1 MILYELRLV
10 NENGATKKSIFLND
24 HFLNIMKPSEDNQE
38 NNSFL
43 NKYVESRFSELKS
56 YFRGLKGGIAL
67 LMRDS
72 NTGIY
77 PACNSY
83 IAASN
88 VFYKN

>member
-38 NNSFL
+38 NNNFL
-43 NKYVESRFSELKS
+43 NKYVESRFSDLKS

-72 NTGIY
+72 NAGFY
-77 PACNSY
+77 PSWDSY
-83 IAASN
+83 LGASN
-88 VFYKN
+88 VFRG